1 MFWHFDKS
9 DPNDRSYSVPITKEI
24 LKNEGTA
31 LNERRLVGILP
42 SDGAERRHHTRR
54 TCRGENA
61 CFLHVRASAGRS
73 ENSRGTIF
81 QFVESKADSSTQFE
95 GGTPSLRES
104 ASSRSEGKM
113 PSSRLSF
120 EAIPSARGRPD
131 LGRRVA
137 PYFHALHGQRERRL
151 LLAHR
156 RPGTA
161 RFATSMKQWGQ
172 PNG

>member
-1 MFWHFDKS
+1 MKLRFQAQAER
-9 DPNDRSYSVPITKEI
+9 PQAQ
-24 LKNEGTA
+24 GTT
-31 LNERRLVGILP
+31 LNERWLKSILP
-42 SDGAERRHHTRR
+42 SDGAERRRHTRR
-54 TCRGENA
+54 TCHGGNA
-61 CFLHVRASAGRS
+61 CFLNVRAPASRS
-73 ENSRGTIF
+73 ENSRGTVF
-81 QFVESKADSSTQFE
+81 QLVESKADSSTQFE
-95 GGTPSLRES
+95 GGAPSLRES

-120 EAIPSARGRPD
+120 EAIPSARGRPA

-137 PYFHALHGQRERRL
+137 PYFHALDGQRERRL